1 MKEFEILDRS
11 SILIMLNIQTL
22 KAMVI
27 IFIFS
32 FCAMCFFLY
41 CFYKFWK
48 EDCEDLREA
57 IFHVGFKET
66 LIFLAT
72 AWLMWFSF
80 TTPSSMISEQYIK
93 NGKITA
99 IEHSLSGKCDTITDI
114 KKPTTTY
121 GYIINIKSTSYLCG
135 KLIRRKTI
143 VKVKLNDGREM
154 EDVIKHSPNEY
165 NKPLKEG
172 NGMSVTETYYP
183 TYGTQFNY

>member
-80 TTPSSMISEQYIK
+80 TTLSSMISEQ
-93 NGKITA
+93 
-99 IEHSLSGKCDTITDI
+99 
-114 KKPTTTY
+114 
-121 GYIINIKSTSYLCG
+121 
-135 KLIRRKTI
+135 
-143 VKVKLNDGREM
+143 
-154 EDVIKHSPNEY
+154 
-165 NKPLKEG
+165 
-172 NGMSVTETYYP
+172 
-183 TYGTQFNY
+183 